1 MRGSKM
7 LTGIYLPEK
16 ILDNAELEARNILLP
31 SGKNLRAE
39 RIKEKIGV
47 ERRHISEK
55 DETVADLGY
64 KAVKAAIGERRDIDV
79 IFVSSSHPT
88 SFHVAG
94 EIRNRLGLAE
104 AEVLDFHAACSG
116 SALCFAYLFENKNKY
131 FGKNILV
138 VAADKFSDTIV
149 DLRKLD
155 ALKLDPSLGQTIFGD
170 GAVAICFNYGKDII
184 VHAVNKK
191 SLPDM
196 NGKKDLI
203 LMGVG
208 DNKFVQPCI
217 INPVSQSPVNSDY
230 PFGYF
235 TQNGPGVFQVI
246 YNSVPNV
253 IRETV
258 RQANLKPQDIDL
270 VIIHPGSRRVV
281 EAITDAL
288 RPDFEVYSDY
298 VDANMSS
305 VSLMYSFVKAMREN
319 RVMKGSKVVLCGFGA
334 GSPDLYSVTVVIE
347 LV

>member
-1 MRGSKM
+1 M

-16 ILDNAELEARNILLP
+16 VLDNEELEARNILLP

-47 ERRHISEK
+47 ERRHISGE

-64 KAVKAAIGERRDIDV
+64 KAAKAAIGERKDIDV

-88 SFHVAG
+88 PFHVAG
-94 EIRNRLGLAE
+94 EIKNRLGLE
-104 AEVLDFHAACSG
+104 NAEVLDFHAACSG
-116 SALCFAYLFENKNKY
+116 SALMFVYLFENKEKY
-131 FGKNILV
+131 LGKNILI
-138 VAADKFSDTIV
+138 VAADKFSETIV
-149 DLRKLD
+149 DLRKPD

-170 GAVAICFNYGKDII
+170 GAAAVCFNYGKDLT

-191 SLPDM
+191 SLPDARD
-196 NGKKDLI
+196 KKDLI

-208 DNKFVQPCI
+208 DNKFVEPCI
-217 INPVSQSPVNSDY
+217 VNPVASPLLTSEY
-230 PFGYF
+230 PLGYF

-246 YNSVPNV
+246 YNSVPTV

-258 RQANLKPQDIDL
+258 EKANLKPQDIDL

-288 RPDFEVYSDY
+288 KPDFEVYSDY

-305 VSLMYSFVKAMREN
+305 VSLMYSFVKAIREN
-319 RVMKGSKVVLCGFGA
+319 KIKGGSKVVLCGFGA
-334 GSPDLYSVTVVIE
+334 GSPDLYSATVVIE